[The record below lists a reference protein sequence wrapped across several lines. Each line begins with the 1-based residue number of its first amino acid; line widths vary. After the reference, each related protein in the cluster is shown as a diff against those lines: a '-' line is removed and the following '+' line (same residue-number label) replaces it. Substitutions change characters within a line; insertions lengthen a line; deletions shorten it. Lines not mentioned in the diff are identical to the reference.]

1 MLKYGFIFVYIQNG
15 DTEMN
20 FSLGESF
27 SGSDYF
33 QVSIFK
39 LMFFKKYFSW
49 DCVLNAAFIVT
60 NFFEIFWETTCSA
73 SSVKSENLYWIIVW
87 LTGKLAE

>member
-33 QVSIFK
+33 QVSLFK
-39 LMFFKKYFSW
+39 LMFLRNISREIVFSM
-49 DCVLNAAFIVT
+49 L
-60 NFFEIFWETTCSA
+60 
-73 SSVKSENLYWIIVW
+73 L
-87 LTGKLAE
+87 LL

>member
-39 LMFFKKYFSW
+39 LMFFKKYFS
-49 DCVLNAAFIVT
+49 
-60 NFFEIFWETTCSA
+60 
-73 SSVKSENLYWIIVW
+73 
-87 LTGKLAE
+87 